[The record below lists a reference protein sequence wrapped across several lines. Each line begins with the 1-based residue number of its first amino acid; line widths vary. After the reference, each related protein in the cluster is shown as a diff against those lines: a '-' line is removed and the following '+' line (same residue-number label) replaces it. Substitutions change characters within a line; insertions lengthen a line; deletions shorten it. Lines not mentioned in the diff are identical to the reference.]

1 MAGFVDLERIAS
13 RADRALG
20 RLDAGQ
26 TREIERYLTTALRR
40 TLDQTQ
46 PLYARAMADADGAA
60 SNAAFRLARG
70 RVLADEIDGTIRGL
84 VGQPAGAL
92 DGMLARVA
100 VAREDARGFVEDTLR
115 VFGDAVTIST
125 PVNHRAL
132 SGVVEH
138 AATRLYNHADV
149 VVDRIK
155 EDVVTG
161 LIRGDSWA
169 QVTRAIRDDAG
180 YLRSRAEMIAI
191 TELHSAQADAR
202 QELYGDLGVEL
213 VIRYVTI
220 DDRTCEY
227 CAPRQGEVTKTGET
241 TEVLHPRCRCILA
254 PFDPEW
260 ALDDTLVPEQLEEML
275 ADNLRQLEDLGIEPR
290 YGPAPFERTR
300 DRFNFRAGPAGRG
313 RPEVV
318 WRPGQP
324 TSRLVP
330 WLGRS
335 FTNLGAFATDAAR
348 PIAPVATGPAAP
360 VDPIEQARVLP
371 AQARAKLATIDDDAA
386 TASLRANVAAK
397 EAEIAAAKIRYAETG
412 PEIQRLNNVVKAAE
426 ADLRTV
432 DLRVTTEMGR
442 LFRENVDG
450 IAELPFAQR
459 QAAIELRIAALREE
473 QALARVALEH
483 ARAARNA
490 YTNATGPLYEAITSA
505 RGQAEEAR
513 RSLAA
518 YRRTRGHELL
528 ANAATGHT
536 DGSVPVKLHMRD
548 ATLAG
553 RVREAETWLAQHT
566 TLRVNQAT
574 PVRRLKP
581 DARAY
586 QTRGEVYLAPS
597 DGVRI
602 AVHEL
607 AHAVDDAHA
616 SLVQRAIAWRDSRTV
631 GDPIRRLRD
640 VFNDNRYKPDEIAK
654 CDAFISCYIG
664 RLYGTTA
671 TEVLSM
677 GLEYMYDDPIAF
689 AKADAGMFDLIF
701 RIMKGLPDL

>member
-100 VAREDARGFVEDTLR
+100 SAREDARGFVEDTLR

-155 EDVVTG
+155 EDVLTG
-161 LIRGDSWA
+161 LVRGDSWA

-290 YGPAPFERTR
+290 YGAAPFERTR

-324 TSRLVP
+324 TSKLVP

-360 VDPIEQARVLP
+360 IDPIEQARVLP
-371 AQARAKLATIDDDAA
+371 SQARAKLATIDDEAAGLKAARDRLIADRDNLRDRYSDAA
-386 TASLRANVAAK
+386 TN
-397 EAEIAAAKIRYAETG
+397 
-412 PEIQRLNNVVKAAE
+412 
-426 ADLRTV
+426 
-432 DLRVTTEMGR
+432 MGR
-442 LFRENVDG
+442 LDRQVLDLGRDLRRLETDIG
-450 IAELPFAQR
+450 ILEGQIRSPILANQPPDVLRARLAELTTRKAQLEG
-459 QAAIELRIAALREE
+459 ELRAAQATAAGSRSTVTAMYDDLVRVRAELAEAMRTHDTFRQTRAHEILRNS
-473 QALARVALEH
+473 V
-483 ARAARNA
+483 
-490 YTNATGPLYEAITSA
+490 
-505 RGQAEEAR
+505 
-513 RSLAA
+513 
-518 YRRTRGHELL
+518 
-528 ANAATGHT
+528 TGHPS
-536 DGSVPVKLHMRD
+536 GSVTVNPRMRD

-553 RVREAETWLAQHT
+553 RAREAETWLADHT
-566 TLRVNQAT
+566 VLRIDHAT
-574 PVRRLKP
+574 DVRRLKKG
-581 DARAY
+581 ARAY
-586 QTRGEVYLAPS
+586 HRAGEVFVAPE
-597 DGVRI
+597 DGVRTL
-602 AVHEL
+602 VHEL
-607 AHAVDDAHA
+607 GHAVDHAHA

-631 GDPIRRLRD
+631 GEAWQSLRSLTGNSNYAAYE
-640 VFNDNRYKPDEIAK
+640 VAKPDR
-654 CDAFISCYIG
+654 FIHPYIG
-664 RLYGTTA
+664 KSYGTRS

-677 GLEYMYDDPIAF
+677 GLEHMYADPIGL
-689 AKADAGMFDLIF
+689 AKADSGMFDLIF
-701 RIMKGLPDL
+701 RIMKGLPDP